1 MIRSRDRNRGLK
13 IVAATGGGGGTAGKL
28 DFSKAPQ
35 SGLLTLF
42 EGF

>member
-1 MIRSRDRNRGLK
+1 MIRSRDRTRGLK
-13 IVAATGGGGGTAGKL
+13 FVAASGGGATAGKL